1 MALDRKRS
9 VLRRVVAAGAAAVV
23 AVVLSQPSASAAT
36 CKSKYDYI
44 VVGSGA
50 GGGPLSARLAIAG
63 YKVLLIEAG
72 STYNNA
78 VVSTPALHPLST
90 EDPNIAWDY
99 FVQHYPAGSPYGN
112 QNVFYPRSSGLGGC
126 TAHNAMFAVYPFESD
141 FDDLASLTGDSS
153 WANSNMRKYFEKM
166 EDNHYALS
174 ILGNHGTGG
183 WLPISQPDLRAALT
197 PVDVKLL
204 ATIAAFGLST
214 PVTLFDD
221 INYPGAN
228 EKEGWHLP
236 PLSILN
242 GNRTGLIEFLLATKA
257 KYPSNLDIMMDTL
270 VTKVLLDDNNNAY
283 GVQVAKGKSL
293 YHASP
298 LSDKSNALPNLEEI
312 YVNREV
318 ILSAGS
324 YNTPQI
330 LILSGIGPKSQLS
343 ALNITTRIDL
353 PGVGKNLQDRYEVS
367 VNYEM
372 NDDWDIT
379 TKCLFLPGNSADP
392 CVLDFLS
399 KGKQAV
405 YGTNGGILGSTRK
418 SFSGGKVDTYL
429 FAVAAPF
436 SGYRTGY
443 SQDLAK
449 YKNQLSFLAL
459 KARTN
464 NTNGEVTLASSNPRV
479 RPNINFNYF
488 SDGDGDLKAVL
499 QQVKNM
505 RSLGNFFALKP
516 FLKTEL
522 VPGSSVDT
530 DDEIIDHIK
539 KNAWGHHA
547 CCTAKI
553 GKDGDKMA
561 VLDSGF
567 RVRGAKNLRVVD
579 ASVFPKIPGIFIVTP
594 IYMASEKA
602 ADVII
607 ADAKKAGTP
616 CTA

>member
-1 MALDRKRS
+1 MTADGKGLRLLR
-9 VLRRVVAAGAAAVV
+9 VLTAGAAFV
-23 AVVLSQPSASAAT
+23 AALLCQPLARAAT

-72 STYNNA
+72 STYNSS
-78 VVSTPALHPLST
+78 VVSTPAFYPLSS

-99 FVQHYPAGSPYGN
+99 FVQHYPAGSQYGN

-126 TAHNAMFAVYPFESD
+126 TAHNAMFALYPFASD
-141 FDDLASLTGDSS
+141 FDDVASLTGDSS

-174 ILGNHGTGG
+174 LLGNHGTGG

-197 PVDVKLL
+197 PVDLKLL

-214 PVTLFDD
+214 SVTLFDD
-221 INYPGAN
+221 VNYPGAN

-242 GNRTGLIEFLLATKA
+242 GTRTGLIEFLLATKA
-257 KYPSNLDIMMDTL
+257 KYPNNLDIMMDTL
-270 VTKVLLDDNNNAY
+270 VTKVLLDDNNAAY

-298 LSDKSNALPNLEEI
+298 LSDKSSALPNLMEI
-312 YVNREV
+312 YANREV
-318 ILSAGS
+318 VLSAGS
-324 YNTPQI
+324 YNTPQ
-330 LILSGIGPKSQLS
+330 LLMLSGIGPKSQLS
-343 ALNITTRIDL
+343 ALNITTKIDL

-372 NDDWDIT
+372 TTDWDIT
-379 TKCLFLPGNSADP
+379 SKCLFLPGNASDP
-392 CVLDFLS
+392 CFADYLS
-399 KGKQAV
+399 KGKRSV
-405 YGTNGGILGSTRK
+405 YGMNGAILGSTRK
-418 SFSGGKVDTYL
+418 SSSDGPVDAYL
-429 FAVAAPF
+429 FAVAGPF

-443 SQDLAK
+443 SQEIAK
-449 YKNQLSFLAL
+449 TKNQLSFLAL

-464 NTNGEVTLASSNPRV
+464 NTNGEVTLASASPRA
-479 RPNINFNYF
+479 RPNVNFNYF
-488 SDGDGDLKAVL
+488 SDGDGDLAAVV

-505 RSLGNFFALKP
+505 RSLGSFFALKP
-516 FLKTEL
+516 FLKAEL
-522 VPGSSVDT
+522 VPGSAVTS
-530 DDEIIDHIK
+530 DDQIIDYIK

-553 GKDGDKMA
+553 GIDGDGMA

-579 ASVFPKIPGIFIVTP
+579 ASVFPKIPGLFIVTP
-594 IYMASEKA
+594 IYMVSEKA

-607 ADAKKAGTP
+607 ADAIKAGTP